1 MPRFFVAATHLSAS
15 HAVVSGPEFH
25 HLRHVL
31 RLTIGDHVTLRD
43 DLNREYSGVI
53 MSLSSS
59 EARIAITASKALS
72 SGRCPLL
79 LAQGLL
85 KGQKMDMVIE
95 KATELGVHCIAPFAS
110 AFTVA
115 HLPQER
121 QAERLARWMKIA
133 QSAAKQSGNPVPRI
147 DPPQAFATLLSVLP
161 PETERILFY
170 EKEERCT
177 LKHFAQARP
186 HLAALSII
194 IGPEGGFSPAEIA
207 LARDAGVHVVGLGP
221 RTLRAETAALVAI
234 SLCQFLWNS

>member
-1 MPRFFVAATHLSAS
+1 MRRFFVAATHLSES

-25 HLRHVL
+25 HLRRVL

-59 EARIAITASKALS
+59 EARIAITASKELS
-72 SGRCPLL
+72 SERCPLL

-85 KGQKMDMVIE
+85 KGQKMDLVIE

-121 QAERLARWMKIA
+121 QAERMARWMKIA
-133 QSAAKQSGNPVPRI
+133 QSAAKQSGNSVPRI
-147 DPPQAFATLLSVLP
+147 DPPQAFATLLSALP
-161 PETERILFY
+161 PEAERILFY

-177 LKHFAQARP
+177 LKYFAQERP

-207 LARDAGVHVVGLGP
+207 LARDAGVHVVGLGA